1 MKLTQKSKTFIRY
14 LAGPLLFILLAFVI
28 WKELTSKNQLPLLI
42 QEMNA
47 AFLSERVRY
56 LLLLIVLMP
65 INWLLEAFK
74 WKVALRSIVSI
85 SLFTSFRATLS
96 GLSFSMLLPNRVGEY
111 LGRIVYLPS
120 NKRADAVAVTIVSSM
135 SQLIWTLV
143 FGLLGFIYLFPLLR
157 RATQLGDLL
166 LVFFGIGVLLFL
178 LFLLIFYFRI
188 SQIALYLA
196 NLFQS
201 ERLRN
206 WLMGPT
212 RFDVRT
218 LLLLL
223 GISLLRYCI
232 FLMQY
237 GFALY
242 LFSVLLNP
250 YQLFAT
256 VSLCFLILTSVPNF
270 AIAELGMRG
279 VVGIWIIG
287 FYSTNSAGILL
298 AAFSLWVV
306 NLVLPA
312 ALGALFLLGVEKY
325 WRNE

>member
-14 LAGPLLFILLAFVI
+14 LAGPLLFILLSFVI

-42 QEMNA
+42 QEINA
-47 AFLSERVRY
+47 AFLSERISY
-56 LLLLIVLMP
+56 LLMLIALMP

-74 WKVALRSIVSI
+74 WKIALRSIVPI

-120 NKRADAVAVTIVSSM
+120 DKRADAVAVTIVSSM

-143 FGLLGFIYLFPLLR
+143 FGLIGFVYLFPLLQ
-157 RATQLGDLL
+157 RATQLGDLV
-166 LVFFGIGVLLFL
+166 LVFFGIGVLLVLLLL
-178 LFLLIFYFRI
+178 LFCFFRI
-188 SQIALYLA
+188 SRIAIYLS

-212 RFDVRT
+212 RFDSRT
-218 LLLLL
+218 LLYMLC
-223 GISLLRYCI
+223 ISLVRYI
-232 FLMQY
+232 VFLMQY

-250 YQLFAT
+250 FQLFAT
-256 VSLCFLILTSVPNF
+256 VSLCFLVLSCLPNF

-312 ALGALFLLGVEKY
+312 AMGALLLLGVEKF

>member
-14 LAGPLLFILLAFVI
+14 LAGPLLFILLSFVI

-42 QEMNA
+42 QEINA
-47 AFLSERVRY
+47 AFLSERVSY
-56 LLLLIVLMP
+56 LLMLIALMP

-74 WKVALRSIVSI
+74 WKIALRSIVPI

-96 GLSFSMLLPNRVGEY
+96 GLSFSMLLPNRIGEY

-120 NKRADAVAVTIVSSM
+120 DRRADAVAVTIVSSM

-143 FGLLGFIYLFPLLR
+143 FGLIGFVYLFPLLQ
-157 RATQLGDLL
+157 RATQLGDLV
-166 LVFFGIGVLLFL
+166 LVFFGIGVLLVLSML
-178 LFLLIFYFRI
+178 LFCFFRI
-188 SQIALYLA
+188 SRIAIYLS

-206 WLMGPT
+206 WLMGPK
-212 RFDVRT
+212 RFESRT
-218 LLLLL
+218 LLYMLF
-223 GISLLRYCI
+223 ISLVRYI
-232 FLMQY
+232 VFLLQY

-250 YQLFAT
+250 VQLLAT
-256 VSLCFLILTSVPNF
+256 VSLCFLVLSSLPNF

-287 FYSTNSAGILL
+287 IYSTNSAGILL
-298 AAFSLWVV
+298 AAFSLWIV

-312 ALGALFLLGVEKY
+312 AMGALLLLGVEKF

>member
-143 FGLLGFIYLFPLLR
+143 FGFLGFIYLFPLLR

-188 SQIALYLA
+188 KSGQTH
-196 NLFQS
+196 F
-201 ERLRN
+201 
-206 WLMGPT
+206 
-212 RFDVRT
+212 
-218 LLLLL
+218 
-223 GISLLRYCI
+223 
-232 FLMQY
+232 
-237 GFALY
+237 
-242 LFSVLLNP
+242 
-250 YQLFAT
+250 
-256 VSLCFLILTSVPNF
+256 
-270 AIAELGMRG
+270 
-279 VVGIWIIG
+279 
-287 FYSTNSAGILL
+287 
-298 AAFSLWVV
+298 
-306 NLVLPA
+306 
-312 ALGALFLLGVEKY
+312 
-325 WRNE
+325 